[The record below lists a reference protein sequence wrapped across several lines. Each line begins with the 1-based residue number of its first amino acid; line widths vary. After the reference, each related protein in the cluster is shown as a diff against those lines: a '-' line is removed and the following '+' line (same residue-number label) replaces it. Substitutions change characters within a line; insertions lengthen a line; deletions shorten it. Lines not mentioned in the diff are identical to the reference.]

1 MIICV
6 CKNLNES
13 GLHEKI
19 LEGYKNFDEVMK
31 EWGIGGE
38 CNACVAT
45 IKSTYESI
53 KGSLNETRRFSSN

>member
-1 MIICV
+1 MIVCV

-13 GLHEKI
+13 DIQKKF
-19 LEGYKNFDEVMK
+19 LEEYKNFDEVMR

-38 CNACVAT
+38 CKVCLAT

-53 KGSLNETRRFSSN
+53 KGV

>member
-13 GLHEKI
+13 DLHEKI
-19 LEGYKNFDEVMK
+19 LQGYKNFDELVE

-38 CNACVAT
+38 CKICLAIV
-45 IKSTYESI
+45 KSTYESI
-53 KGSLNETRRFSSN
+53 KGNLNEAR